1 MGFFKWLKNKVFS
14 LDEQKVDTKQE
25 GKDKEQHFKKQ
36 QELKQ
41 QKIEKKIIK
50 TEKENFEAVAKKY
63 YKKHNTDKYI
73 AGLSK
78 INDSFSRKIIEL
90 QGKYKFVNDN
100 FYDDLEEILIMSDIS
115 ANLVMIIVDEI
126 KKEAALNQVNDPK
139 EIAEILVD
147 KMFMVYANRT
157 SVNTTLNYKD
167 GRLNVFIVIGVN
179 GSGKTTSIAKLAN
192 SYVKKG
198 KKVLVAA
205 ADTFRAGAVEQLN
218 VWTNKIGCEIV
229 KSEKQN
235 ADPASVVFKAIEKAK
250 ESNFDLL
257 IIDTAGRLQ
266 NKVNLM
272 NELQK
277 IYKIL
282 HRLDE
287 NMPHECLLVLDSTTG
302 QNGISQARE
311 FNIITKLTGII
322 LTKMDGTSKGG
333 IALSIKDEF
342 DIDVKLVGLGEGI
355 EDLKEFDLDNYIY
368 GMTKDLVEQ

>member
-1 MGFFKWLKNKVFS
+1 MGFFKWLKSKVFS
-14 LDEQKVDTKQE
+14 LNEQEIDVKQAQKEKEENKKKKVEKQ
-25 GKDKEQHFKKQ
+25 
-36 QELKQ
+36 
-41 QKIEKKIIK
+41 IAK
-50 TEKENFEAVAKKY
+50 TEKEGFKQIAKDY
-63 YKKHNTDKYI
+63 YKKHDTDKYI

-90 QGKYKFVNDN
+90 QNQYKSVNEE
-100 FYDDLEEILIMSDIS
+100 FYDELEEILIMSDIS
-115 ANLVMIIVDEI
+115 ANLVMIIIDEI
-126 KKEAALNQVNDPK
+126 KKEAALNQVNNPK

-157 SVNTTLNYKD
+157 SVNTTLNYEE
-167 GRLNVFIVIGVN
+167 GRLNIFIVIGVN

-192 SYVKKG
+192 LYVTQG
-198 KKVLVAA
+198 KKVVVAA

-218 VWTNKIGCEIV
+218 VWSQKIGCEIV
-229 KSEKQN
+229 KSQKEN
-235 ADPASVVFKAIEKAK
+235 ADPASVVFKAVERAK
-250 ESNFDLL
+250 EIKADLL

-282 HRLDE
+282 YRINE
-287 NMPHECLLVLDSTTG
+287 KMPHECLLVLDSTTG

-311 FNIITKLTGII
+311 FNNITKLTGII

-342 DIDVKLVGLGEGI
+342 DIDVKLVGLGEGL

-368 GMTKDLVEQ
+368 GMTRDLVEQ